1 MGSSHGPRPVPLSAM
16 TSDVP
21 LASVS
26 SLMVLILWGRWSRSR
41 VDILL
46 WKAKVPDKVYPDQG
60 PPHFIQRRVTRRSE
74 RPTRIFPWKELWGF
88 PGGLVVK
95 NNPPANAGDTGSV
108 PGPGR
113 SHMPRSS
120 KAHVPR
126 PLSLSSRAL
135 EPQLLR
141 PHAAATGA
149 CVLRA
154 HTPQQEKPLQREVCT
169 PKPEGS
175 PLATTREKSK
185 Q

>member
-60 PPHFIQRRVTRRSE
+60 PPHFIRRRVTRRSE

-154 HTPQQEKPLQREVCT
+154 RTPQQEKPLQREVCT